1 MTFQLHSSFDPC
13 GDQPAA
19 ITRLTEGIF
28 NGSPGQV
35 LLGTTGSGK
44 TFTIANVI
52 ANVNVPTLV
61 LAHNKTLAAQ
71 LYQEFKEFFPYNA
84 VEYFI
89 SYYDYYQPE
98 AYIARSDTY
107 IEKSL
112 LINDEIDKLRLSAT
126 RSILERRDTLIVSSV
141 SCIYGIGS
149 PENYT
154 SMALELRVGSIYPR
168 NILVSQLAKMHYHA
182 SPILQRSTFRE
193 RGSVID
199 IFPAYE
205 TTQVIRLEFD
215 DDRLASIEYSDPLT
229 MIPLSSVNST
239 TLYPG
244 SHYVTPE
251 AIREQAIRSIRAEL
265 EERLAFFEGQ
275 PIEQDRLFQRTTH
288 DIEMI
293 REIGFCK
300 GIENYS
306 RHFTGIPPGA
316 PPTCLLDYFPE
327 DFLLVVDESHQT
339 LPQIRAMYRG
349 DRSRKE
355 SLVAYGFRLPSA
367 YDNRPLTYEETQ
379 KYFRKVIYVS
389 ATPGET
395 EIINSSGRIVE
406 QIIRPTGIPDPLP
419 EIRPATGQ
427 IDDLLEEI
435 RLRLSKAQE
444 KILVVSITKRLAEE
458 IASFLSELGISVAYL
473 HSGIETAER
482 TRILTDLR
490 LGNIDV
496 IIGVNLLREGL
507 DLPEVSLVAILDAD
521 KEGFL
526 RSTSSL
532 IQFCGRAARNIN
544 GKIIFYADQKTKS
557 IEQTLRETERRRKI
571 QLAYNKKHNIVPKPI
586 VKPILANPIPSKY
599 RKNAEDIS
607 EQLAT
612 QETLEQQISK
622 YEALMHE
629 AAQLFRFDD
638 AAKYRDLMNNAKKQ
652 LLYQAT
658 QSSADSEPDIQ

>member
-1 MTFQLHSSFDPC
+1 MTFDLRASFSPC
-13 GDQPAA
+13 GDQPEA
-19 ITRLTEGIF
+19 IAKLTQGIR
-28 NGSPGQV
+28 NHTPSQV

-44 TFTIANVI
+44 TFTIANVV

-71 LYQEFKEFFPYNA
+71 LYQEFREFFPNNA

-112 LINDEIDKLRLSAT
+112 LINSEIDKLRLSAT

-149 PENYT
+149 PENYA
-154 SMALELRVGSIYPR
+154 SMALELEVGKEYPR
-168 NILVSQLAKMHYHA
+168 ASLAAQLVKMHYQA
-182 SPILQRSTFRE
+182 SPVPQRSTFRE

-205 TTQVIRLEFD
+205 SDQAIRLEFFND
-215 DDRLASIEYSDPLT
+215 TLSSIEYSDPLT
-229 MIPLSSVNST
+229 MIPTEAVASVI
-239 TLYPG
+239 LYPG

-251 AIREQAIRSIRAEL
+251 AVRERAIRSIQEEL
-265 EERLAFFEGQ
+265 EERMLFFKDH
-275 PIEQDRLFQRTTH
+275 PIEQDRLFHRTTH

-293 REIGFCK
+293 KETGFCK

-306 RHFTGIPPGA
+306 RHFTNIPPGK

-327 DFLLVVDESHQT
+327 DFLLVIDESHQT

-349 DRSRKE
+349 DLSRKQ
-355 SLVAYGFRLPSA
+355 SLVEYGFRLPSA
-367 YDNRPLTYEETQ
+367 YDNRPLTYEEAQ
-379 KYFRKVIYVS
+379 QYFHKVIYVS

-395 EIINSSGRIVE
+395 ELNESQGHVVE

-427 IDDLLEEI
+427 VDDLLEEI
-435 RLRLSKAQE
+435 RKRLSKSQE
-444 KILVVSITKRLAEE
+444 KILVISITKKLAED
-458 IASFLSELGISVAYL
+458 IAAFLSELDIAAAYL

-482 TRILTDLR
+482 TRILADLR

-496 IIGVNLLREGL
+496 LIGVNLLREGL

-532 IQFCGRAARNIN
+532 IQFCGRAARNIK
-544 GKIIFYADQKTKS
+544 GKVIFYADHKTQS
-557 IEQTLRETERRRKI
+557 IEQTLKETERRRQI
-571 QLAYNKKHNIVPKPI
+571 QLDYNKTHNITPKPI
-586 VKPILANPIPSKY
+586 IKGIFANPIPQGGK
-599 RKNAEDIS
+599 KD
-607 EQLAT
+607 T
-612 QETLEQQISK
+612 QEAPKAPLSTEELEKLIKK
-622 YEALMHE
+622 YETLMQQ
-629 AAQLFRFDD
+629 AAQEFRFDE
-638 AAKYRDLMNNAKKQ
+638 AAKYRDKMKEAKEQ
-652 LLYQAT
+652 LLYL
-658 QSSADSEPDIQ
+658 S

>member
-1 MTFQLHSSFDPC
+1 MTFHLQAPFTPC
-13 GDQPAA
+13 GDQPEA
-19 ITRLTEGIF
+19 IARLSANVRAETKA
-28 NGSPGQV
+28 QV
-35 LLGTTGSGK
+35 LLGATGSGK

-52 ANVNVPTLV
+52 ANVNLPTLV

-71 LYQEFKEFFPYNA
+71 LYQEFREFFPDNA

-154 SMALELRVGSIYPR
+154 SMALTLEIGKEYPR
-168 NILVSQLAKMHYHA
+168 PVLTSQLVKMHYYA
-182 SPILQRSTFRE
+182 SPVPQRSTFRE

-199 IFPAYE
+199 IFPAYDSR
-205 TTQVIRLEFD
+205 QALRLEFVND
-215 DDRLASIEYSDPLT
+215 TLMSIESSDPLT
-229 MIPLSSVNST
+229 MIPQESKKSAI
-239 TLYPG
+239 LYPG

-251 AIREQAIRSIRAEL
+251 AIRKQAIRTIQEEL
-265 EERLAFFEGQ
+265 EERMLFFADR
-275 PIEQDRLFQRTTH
+275 PIERDRIFHRTMH
-288 DIEMI
+288 DIETI
-293 REIGFCK
+293 KEIGFCK

-306 RHFTGIPPGA
+306 RHFTGALPGA

-339 LPQIRAMYRG
+339 LPQLRAMYHG

-355 SLVAYGFRLPSA
+355 SLVEYGFRLPSA
-367 YDNRPLTYEETQ
+367 FDNRPLTHIEAM

-395 EIINSSGRIVE
+395 EIKESHGHIIE
-406 QIIRPTGIPDPLP
+406 QILRPTGIPDPLP
-419 EIRPATGQ
+419 EIRPAVGQ

-435 RLRLSKAQE
+435 RQRLFKENE
-444 KILVVSITKRLAEE
+444 KVLVISLTKKLAED
-458 IASFLSELGISVAYL
+458 ITSFLSELDIPAAYL
-473 HSGIETAER
+473 HSEIETAER
-482 TRILTDLR
+482 THILTDLR
-490 LGNIDV
+490 TGKINVL
-496 IIGVNLLREGL
+496 IGVNLLREGL

-532 IQFCGRAARNIN
+532 IQFCGRAARNVH
-544 GKIIFYADQKTKS
+544 GKVIFYADHRTRS
-557 IEQTLRETERRRKI
+557 IQETLKETARRREI
-571 QLAYNKKHNIVPKPI
+571 QLSYNKQHNIVATPI
-586 VKPILANPIPSKY
+586 IKKIFANPIPQKSKGPLLPIGKQPLLQKDLEKQIKKY
-599 RKNAEDIS
+599 
-607 EQLAT
+607 
-612 QETLEQQISK
+612 ETLMQC
-622 YEALMHE
+622 
-629 AAQLFRFDD
+629 AAKEFRFDE
-638 AAKYRDLMNNAKKQ
+638 AAKYRDIMQAYKNQ
-652 LLYQAT
+652 LLHL
-658 QSSADSEPDIQ
+658 S

>member
-1 MTFQLHSSFDPC
+1 MTFKLHAPFTPC
-13 GDQPAA
+13 GDQPKA
-19 ITRLTEGIF
+19 IAQLCSGLHKNIKA
-28 NGSPGQV
+28 QV

-52 ANVNVPTLV
+52 ANINLPTLV

-71 LYQEFKEFFPYNA
+71 LYQEFREFFPNNA

-126 RSILERRDTLIVSSV
+126 RSILERQDTLIVSSV

-149 PENYT
+149 PENYA
-154 SMALELRVGSIYPR
+154 SMSLVIEVGKEYLRETFI
-168 NILVSQLAKMHYHA
+168 SQLVKMHYQA
-182 SPILQRSTFRE
+182 SPVPQRSTFCE

-205 TTQVIRLEFD
+205 STQALRLEFVND
-215 DDRLASIEYSDPLT
+215 SLVSIESCDPLT
-229 MIPLSSVNST
+229 MIPKASLT
-239 TLYPG
+239 TATLYPG

-251 AIREQAIRSIRAEL
+251 AIREQAIRTIREEL
-265 EERLAFFEGQ
+265 EERMLFFDNR
-275 PIEQDRLFQRTTH
+275 PVEQDRIFHRTMH

-293 REIGFCK
+293 KEIGFCK

-306 RHFTGIPPGA
+306 RHFTGNPPGT
-316 PPTCLLDYFPE
+316 PPACLLDYFPE
-327 DFLLVVDESHQT
+327 NFLLVIDESHQT

-355 SLVAYGFRLPSA
+355 SLIEYGFRLPSA

-395 EIINSSGRIVE
+395 ELRESQGHIIE
-406 QIIRPTGIPDPLP
+406 QIIRPTGIPDPIP

-427 IDDLLEEI
+427 VDDLLEEI
-435 RLRLSKAQE
+435 RLRLTKKHE
-444 KILVVSITKRLAEE
+444 KILVISLTKKLAED
-458 IASFLSELGISVAYL
+458 IAVFLNELDIAAAYL

-482 TRILTDLR
+482 THILSDLR
-490 LGNIDV
+490 MGKIDV
-496 IIGVNLLREGL
+496 LIGVNLLREGL

-532 IQFCGRAARNIN
+532 IQFCGRAARNIQ
-544 GKIIFYADQKTKS
+544 GKVIFYANQKTKS
-557 IEQTLRETERRRKI
+557 IETTIKETERRRQI
-571 QLAYNKKHNIVPKPI
+571 QLDYNKKHNITPRPI
-586 VKPILANPIPSKY
+586 IKAIFKNPIPQGGKKDLTIERTLSQ
-599 RKNAEDIS
+599 ED
-607 EQLAT
+607 
-612 QETLEQQISK
+612 LEKQIKK
-622 YEALMHE
+622 YEKLMLQASE
-629 AAQLFRFDD
+629 NFLFDD
-638 AAKYRDLMNNAKKQ
+638 AAKYRDLMTSYKEQ
-652 LLYQAT
+652 LLYF
-658 QSSADSEPDIQ
+658 S

>member
-1 MTFQLHSSFDPC
+1 MTFQLHAPFAPC
-13 GDQPAA
+13 GDQPEA
-19 ITRLTEGIF
+19 IARLSAGVR
-28 NGSPGQV
+28 NQVKSQV

-44 TFTIANVI
+44 TFTIANVV
-52 ANVNVPTLV
+52 ANVNLPTLV

-71 LYQEFKEFFPYNA
+71 LYQEFREFFPNNA

-154 SMALELRVGSIYPR
+154 SMALVLEVGKEYPR
-168 NILVSQLAKMHYHA
+168 NILTAQLVKMHYQA
-182 SPILQRSTFRE
+182 SPIPQRSAFRE

-205 TTQVIRLEFD
+205 SELALRLEFLND
-215 DDRLASIEYSDPLT
+215 TLTSIEYSDPLT
-229 MIPLSSVNST
+229 MIPKESVSSA

-244 SHYVTPE
+244 SHYVIPE
-251 AIREQAIRSIRAEL
+251 AIREQAIRTIQEEL
-265 EERLAFFEGQ
+265 EERMAFFDDR
-275 PIEQDRLFQRTTH
+275 PIEKDRIFHRTTH

-293 REIGFCK
+293 KEIGFCK

-306 RHFTGIPPGA
+306 RHFTGAHPGA

-327 DFLLVVDESHQT
+327 DFLLVIDESHQT

-349 DRSRKE
+349 DQSRKQ
-355 SLVAYGFRLPSA
+355 SLVEYGFRLPSA
-367 YDNRPLTYEETQ
+367 FDNRPLTYEEAQ

-389 ATPGET
+389 ATPGDT
-395 EIINSSGRIVE
+395 EVQESSGHIVQ
-406 QIIRPTGIPDPLP
+406 QIIRPTGIPDPMP

-427 IDDLLEEI
+427 VDDLLEEI
-435 RLRLSKAQE
+435 RLRLSQKHE
-444 KILVVSITKRLAEE
+444 KILVISITKKLAEDM
-458 IASFLSELGISVAYL
+458 AGFLSELEIPAAYL

-482 TRILTDLR
+482 TQILTDLR
-490 LGNIDV
+490 SGVIDV
-496 IIGVNLLREGL
+496 LIGVNLLREGL

-544 GKIIFYADQKTKS
+544 GKVIFYADQKTRS
-557 IEQTLRETERRRKI
+557 IEETLRETERRRQI
-571 QLAYNKKHNIVPKPI
+571 QLDYNKEHNIVPKPI
-586 VKPILANPIPSKY
+586 IKAIFANPILQTSKDSESPKESQ
-599 RKNAEDIS
+599 RPLSKEDLE
-607 EQLAT
+607 EQ
-612 QETLEQQISK
+612 IKK
-622 YEALMHE
+622 YEALMQR
-629 AAQLFRFDD
+629 AAKEFRFNE
-638 AAKYRDLMNNAKKQ
+638 AAKYRDAMQACKEQ
-652 LLYQAT
+652 LLYLF
-658 QSSADSEPDIQ
+658 